1 MNFRDLKLRLH
12 AVIARRRIERDL
24 DEELSFH
31 LERETQKHI
40 ADGLSPAEARARARA
55 RFGSVPLAADEC
67 RDARGTAFID
77 DCVRDIL
84 YALRTFR
91 RAPLAAL
98 TIVTTVALGLGLVAV
113 VFTFF
118 NIFLFR
124 VDAVR
129 NPGELFA
136 VERPRNP
143 DGNRVLF
150 TLPQYEALRRET
162 NVFSDAFAMLPIDSR
177 VDGRM
182 MAGTLVTGNFFQAL
196 GVTAARGRA
205 LTPDDDKPFA
215 GRSVVV
221 LSHRGWSSKFESDPA
236 VIGRSLLING
246 FSYAIVGVMPE
257 GFRGLVVG
265 APDYWAPLSLLGQ
278 FRGIVEG
285 GREDAIDI
293 EIVGRLKSGLSRRT
307 ALAGLT
313 VWDSGQTS
321 GNNVDRRR
329 TNITLEPRQ
338 GTLPQPVEALL
349 VFTPL
354 FFAFGL
360 ILMIGCANV
369 ANLLLARAVSRQREI
384 GVRLSLGASRPRVIR
399 QLLTESLTLALVSAA
414 LGFVISRVV
423 LNSTIYA
430 VRSTMAPEIAENVRI
445 GAVAADWR
453 VVVFLVAGA
462 ILSTV
467 FFGLAPALQA
477 TRVELVRA
485 VRGEVT
491 KDARPSRARNV
502 LIAVQVTASALLLIC
517 SAVFLRSALAA
528 STVDPGMR
536 TADTVVIEIVN
547 EPFRTAMLQ
556 AVNAE
561 PAVTAVAA
569 SWPGALG
576 NRAGFAEAT
585 AGKSSVAYRFVSPE
599 YFSVL
604 GIDVLRGRGFTQ
616 AERTADA
623 AVAVVS
629 DAVARQLWPK
639 RDAVGQVLHLEADP
653 SSKTQR
659 VDEPSRPSRM
669 FTVVGVVRDVAGFRV
684 PDFQE
689 ATGVYVPTSAATAE
703 TFLTVRVQGDPE
715 QARRALLQRLTAID
729 PNMGE
734 VRTMRT
740 IARMETYLLQ
750 IAFWLTLVLGGLA
763 LVLTV
768 SGLFSVLSYLVEQRR
783 KEIGVR
789 MALGATTRDVA
800 GLVLSQSVRPVGFGL
815 IAGSGLAAGLATVLM
830 STPVASEIRRHRSCV
845 RSRGVRREPWLHRHR
860 VRTRRVD
867 ASTACRAH
875 RSDEDVEAGVSLQR
889 TF

>member
-12 AVIARRRIERDL
+12 GVIARRRIERDL

-55 RFGSVPLAADEC
+55 RFGSVALAADEC

-77 DCVRDIL
+77 DCVRDSL

-98 TIVTTVALGLGLVAV
+98 TIVATVALGLGLVAV

-118 NIFLFR
+118 NIFMFR

-136 VERPRNP
+136 VERPRDP
-143 DGNRVLF
+143 DGNSVPF
-150 TLPQYEALRRET
+150 TLPEYEALRRET
-162 NVFSDAFAMLPIDSR
+162 NVFSDAFAMRSIDSR

-196 GVTAARGRA
+196 GVTAALGRT

-215 GRSVVV
+215 GRPVVV
-221 LSHRGWSSKFESDPA
+221 LSHRGWSTRFESDPA

-246 FSYAIVGVMPE
+246 FSYTIVGVMPE
-257 GFRGLVVG
+257 GFRGLVMG
-265 APDYWAPLSLLGQ
+265 APDYWAPLSLVGQ
-278 FRGIVEG
+278 FRGLVEG
-285 GREDAIDI
+285 GREDASIA
-293 EIVGRLKSGLSRRT
+293 IVGRLKPGLPRQT
-307 ALAGLT
+307 ALAGLA
-313 VWDSGQTS
+313 VWDSGTAA
-321 GNNVDRRR
+321 GTVDRRR

-338 GTLPQPVEALL
+338 GTLPQPMEVLL
-349 VFTPL
+349 LFAPL

-384 GVRLSLGASRPRVIR
+384 GVRLSLGASRPRIVR
-399 QLLTESLTLALVSAA
+399 QLLTESMMLALVSAA
-414 LGFVISRVV
+414 LGFLISRVV

-453 VVVFLVAGA
+453 VMAFLLAGA

-491 KDARPSRARNV
+491 NDAGPSRARNV
-502 LIAVQVTASALLLIC
+502 LISIQVTASALLLIC

-556 AVNAE
+556 AVHAE

-576 NRAGFAEAT
+576 NRVGFAEAT
-585 AGKSSVAYRFVSPE
+585 AGRSSVAYRFVSPE

-639 RDAVGQVLHLEADP
+639 LDAVGQVLHLEPDP
-653 SSKTQR
+653 NSKTQR
-659 VDEPSRPSRM
+659 VDEPPLPSRM

-703 TFLTVRVQGDPE
+703 TSLTVRVHGDPE

-763 LVLTV
+763 LVLTL
-768 SGLFSVLSYLVEQRR
+768 SGLFSVLSYLVEQRK

-800 GLVLSQSVRPVGFGL
+800 GSVLSQSVRPVGFGL
-815 IAGSGLAAGLATVLM
+815 IAGSGSAAGLATVLM
-830 STPVASEIRRHRSCV
+830 ATPVASEIGGIVHVFDPVAYAASLACIVIACV
-845 RSRGVRREPWLHRHR
+845 LAALMPAL
-860 VRTRRVD
+860 
-867 ASTACRAH
+867 RAA
-875 RSDEDVEAGVSLQR
+875 RIDPMKTLRQE
-889 TF
+889 